1 MRLTAQ
7 PVRTDFNLTDTGTL
21 QVNGTWQRSGTLSE
35 TPLKFTARWDGA
47 QLGELTKL
55 LYGRDI
61 GWRGA
66 LLVAADL
73 AGTPA
78 DLSIN
83 LKASVDNFRRYDIVA
98 QQSLRLATSCQAR
111 YSSLQRAVSD
121 VLCTSPVGRG
131 VISVKGQIQSPT
143 GPRTY
148 DLKLM
153 LDRIPIQSMADL
165 ARRSKKNLPDDLTA
179 AGTIDGSF
187 SLRGSQSSREGLEW
201 RGSGSTDHFVLRS
214 AASKNELALG
224 TVPFGTQSNITPAA
238 SKSNSQFQARSDIR
252 FIFGPFTIA
261 LGKQGS
267 ATVLGW
273 ATASGYRLGIQ
284 GEGAVQRVLQLAEMG
299 GVQVPQMTADGDAK
313 FNFVMAG
320 DWHGFEAPRP
330 TGTVLLRSVKAQ
342 LPGMNGIMDIRS
354 ANVILDSDS
363 VQVRNVVA
371 FAGGANWEGSLSLPR
386 PCHLLSGCPVR
397 FHLRSDTVAA
407 ERLHQWLSPIN
418 RSRAWYRFAGF
429 GSNSPS
435 LLSSIHASGT
445 IAAKRLVVRGIT
457 ATDVSC
463 ELEVRDG
470 NLHFSGV
477 TANILGG
484 KHRGDWIGNLA
495 VNPPEFSGTGEFEH
509 ITLVQLA
516 EAMHDGWITGMAT
529 GSYEFSASGRTAQD
543 WFASGKGM
551 LLFDMRDGSLPH
563 IVIATGAGPLRVRR
577 FTGRLQLQDRT
588 FEFAKGKLETA
599 TSSYDVT
606 GNALPGQKLQ
616 MKLARSGGG
625 FLIDGT
631 LSSPHVAPIAADTR
645 ASLKP

>member
-1 MRLTAQ
+1 
-7 PVRTDFNLTDTGTL
+7 
-21 QVNGTWQRSGTLSE
+21 
-35 TPLKFTARWDGA
+35 
-47 QLGELTKL
+47 
-55 LYGRDI
+55 
-61 GWRGA
+61 
-66 LLVAADL
+66 
-73 AGTPA
+73 
-78 DLSIN
+78 
-83 LKASVDNFRRYDIVA
+83 
-98 QQSLRLATSCQAR
+98 
-111 YSSLQRAVSD
+111 
-121 VLCTSPVGRG
+121 VLCTSPVGQG
-131 VISVKGQIQSPT
+131 VISVKGRIQAPT

-153 LDRIPIQSMADL
+153 LDRIPIQSIADL
-165 ARRSKKNLPDDLTA
+165 ARRSKKDLPDDLTA
-179 AGTIDGSF
+179 VGTIDGSF

-224 TVPFGTQSNITPAA
+224 TVPFGTQSTITPAT
-238 SKSNSQFQARSDIR
+238 SKSNSQSQARSDIR
-252 FIFGPFTIA
+252 FIFGQFTIA
-261 LGKQGS
+261 LGKQAS
-267 ATVLGW
+267 ATISGW
-273 ATASGYRLGIQ
+273 TTASGYRLAIQ
-284 GEGAVQRVLQLAEMG
+284 GEGAVRRVLQLAEMG
-299 GVQVPQMTADGDAK
+299 GVPVPQMTPDGDAK
-313 FNFVMAG
+313 FNFVVAG

-330 TGTVLLRSVKAQ
+330 TGTALLKSVKAQ
-342 LPGMNGIMDIRS
+342 LPGVNGVVEIRS
-354 ANVILDSDS
+354 ANVTLDSDS
-363 VQVRNVVA
+363 VQVRNMVA

-386 PCHLLSGCPVR
+386 PCHLFSGCTVH
-397 FHLRSDTVAA
+397 FDLRSDTVAA
-407 ERLHQWLSPIN
+407 ERLHQWLSPNN

-429 GSNSPS
+429 GSHSPS

-463 ELEVRDG
+463 ELEVHDG
-470 NLHFSGV
+470 NLHLSGL

-484 KHRGDWIGNLA
+484 KHRGDWIGNLG
-495 VNPPEFSGTGEFEH
+495 VSPPEFSGTGKFER

-529 GSYEFSASGRTAQD
+529 GSYEFSATGRTAQD
-543 WFASGKGM
+543 WLASAKGT
-551 LLFDMRDGSLPH
+551 LLFDMHDGSLPH
-563 IVIATGAGPLRVRR
+563 IVIASGAGPLRVRR
-577 FTGRLQLQDRT
+577 FTGRLQLQDRN

-599 TSSYDVT
+599 TGTYEVT